1 VAFQPPTAKRNAVNE
16 EEAISADQRDLGL
29 AGALATSSKCS
40 QVQSLAWGG
49 SKPAHVIDNSL
60 TFSPHGRRCSRRCRG
75 SFWIAFGQASWI
87 PLLTESQLKQ
97 RWVFRPRMAVSF
109 HSFS

>member
-60 TFSPHGRRCSRRCRG
+60 TFLAAWETLLKKVQRH
-75 SFWIAFGQASWI
+75 FWIAFGQASWI
-87 PLLTESQLKQ
+87 PLLTESQLKT
-97 RWVFRPRMAVSF
+97 VGL
-109 HSFS
+109 